1 MYGEGVRLLCPA
13 GVVESP
19 VSVSITLEHPSKYY
33 GLLVQKDLEKDVIF
47 GAPAINLRPDG
58 FFFKKPVTLITKF
71 DIQSWKFSDVLILHG
86 KEAGLRKTTWK
97 DITHS
102 AKTDEASQEV
112 IIELNHFSRIVVFL
126 RKTRIRAKD
135 FVSRLNLHAF
145 HYTLLVLRRGGS
157 LSEKVLNEVEDE
169 LALLFVSEDVYHE
182 QFYKLNKNSALVQL
196 EKDQF
201 VKLHVTRSET
211 PERRRISNNENLKV
225 DIHVGEDYKL
235 VDGQQESTQ
244 FSVQASIWWNVGKVV
259 RLSLKSKKDVRSL
272 CGAIAVQGEYG
283 HISTWHFTEQGNYKL
298 ACIISIIHM
307 LLSMKYEDVVFDC
320 FDRYFAVNR
329 VGQ

>member
-71 DIQSWKFSDVLILHG
+71 DIQGWKFSDVLILHG

-112 IIELNHFSRIVVFL
+112 IVELNHFSRIVVFL

-135 FVSRLNLHAF
+135 FVSRLNLRAF

-244 FSVQASIWWNVGKVV
+244 FRVQASIWWNAGKVV

-272 CGAIAVQGEYG
+272 CGAITVQGECG
-283 HISTWHFTEQGNYKL
+283 HISTWHFSEEGKL
-298 ACIISIIHM
+298 ACKSIIHM
-307 LLSMKYEDVVFDC
+307 LLLMKY
-320 FDRYFAVNR
+320 
-329 VGQ
+329 

>member
-102 AKTDEASQEV
+102 AKSDEASQEV
-112 IIELNHFSRIVVFL
+112 IVELNHFSRIVVFL

-298 ACIISIIHM
+298 ACISIIHM
-307 LLSMKYEDVVFDC
+307 LLLMKYEDVVFDC

>member
-1 MYGEGVRLLCPA
+1 MYGEGVRLVCPA
-13 GVVESP
+13 GAVESP
-19 VSVSITLEHPSKYY
+19 VSFSITLEHPSKYY
-33 GLLVQKDLEKDVIF
+33 GLLVQKDLEKDVMF
-47 GAPAINLRPDG
+47 GAPTINLRPDG

-71 DIQSWKFSDVLILHG
+71 EIQGWKFSDVLILHG
-86 KEAGLRKTTWK
+86 KEAGLGKITWE

-169 LALLFVSEDVYHE
+169 LALIFVSEDVYHE

-298 ACIISIIHM
+298 ACISIIHM
-307 LLSMKYEDVVFDC
+307 LLLMKYEDVVFDC